1 MKVKNVFTY
10 FTDTILR
17 RNANSYRNPRVRW
30 AVRQYKLLF
39 YTARGLIAHDT
50 IVRSAALTFYTLISI
65 VPILALVFAVVKGF
79 GLLDG
84 LIDDLYALFPQN
96 VEVLDYMV
104 EFARKALANTQ
115 GGLIALVSVVTLFWA
130 VIRVFGSVESAFNN
144 IWEVQS
150 SRNIARQYLNYI
162 VIAMVAPILW
172 LVASTMGGYLLRFFD
187 AGNTF
192 LGILLSKLSAL
203 VIIWGSFTLIY
214 AVVPNTKVLWR
225 SAFMAG
231 IVAGT
236 VFMLFQWGYLYL
248 QGWMTSY
255 NAIYGSFAALP
266 LFLLWLQISWEILL
280 FGGELSFAYQNIDR
294 FAEERESLGISNDR
308 RRRIILAVMLQVVHR
323 FRENEGALPVDEL
336 RRRLSLPTR
345 IVNDVLHQLVRT
357 GLLIEIRNPDDD
369 REVAFAPGRDIHEMT
384 LYNIFRTIDNY
395 SSTRLYFAATEE
407 TRRIDRALDELQ
419 TACRTAGDRLRLIER
434 RPQTGFR
441 AAARI
446 ETLGKM
452 KNIVLIGSGNLAEA
466 LARAISRT
474 EGATLLQ
481 IFARNAKRGTA
492 LALENGTAW
501 SSDPRELAA
510 ADLYILAVSDAA
522 ITTLAESLPIPAE
535 AAVVHTAGGI
545 GIEALP
551 ARFDR
556 RGVLYPLQT
565 FTQGR
570 SVDFAKIPLFVE
582 GNDDSF
588 TSELEAFARNLSRTV
603 YRADS
608 DRRVRLHLAAVFAC
622 NFVNHLYALGGEILH
637 GTELPFDVL
646 KPLIAETAAKAVDSG
661 DPHRVQTGP
670 AVRGDLPTLR
680 RHEAALAHD
689 PRLLRIYESLSQ
701 DIWETSKKTS

>member
-280 FGGELSFAYQNIDR
+280 FGGELSFAYQNIAR
-294 FAEERESLGISNDR
+294 FGEERESLLISYDQR
-308 RRRIILAVMLQVVHR
+308 RKVLLAVMLTVVR
-323 FRENEGALPVDEL
+323 NFRDRGGALPADEI
-336 RRRLSLPTR
+336 RERLDLPTR
-345 IVNDVLHQLVRT
+345 IVNDVLYQLVQA
-357 GLLIEIRNPDDD
+357 GQLIAVPSGDGE
-369 REVAFAPGRDIHEMT
+369 REVAFAPAHDTGT
-384 LYNIFRTIDNY
+384 LTVYGVLEAVEASGQTTVDLARNAELT
-395 SSTRLYFAATEE
+395 
-407 TRRIDRALDELQ
+407 RIDRE
-419 TACRTAGDRLRLIER
+419 
-434 RPQTGFR
+434 
-441 AAARI
+441 
-446 ETLGKM
+446 
-452 KNIVLIGSGNLAEA
+452 
-466 LARAISRT
+466 
-474 EGATLLQ
+474 
-481 IFARNAKRGTA
+481 
-492 LALENGTAW
+492 LENLKETARK
-501 SSDPRELAA
+501 SQD
-510 ADLYILAVSDAA
+510 
-522 ITTLAESLPIPAE
+522 
-535 AAVVHTAGGI
+535 
-545 GIEALP
+545 
-551 ARFDR
+551 
-556 RGVLYPLQT
+556 
-565 FTQGR
+565 
-570 SVDFAKIPLFVE
+570 
-582 GNDDSF
+582 N
-588 TSELEAFARNLSRTV
+588 
-603 YRADS
+603 
-608 DRRVRLHLAAVFAC
+608 VRL
-622 NFVNHLYALGGEILH
+622 
-637 GTELPFDVL
+637 
-646 KPLIAETAAKAVDSG
+646 VD
-661 DPHRVQTGP
+661 
-670 AVRGDLPTLR
+670 
-680 RHEAALAHD
+680 
-689 PRLLRIYESLSQ
+689 LL
-701 DIWETSKKTS
+701 

>member
-280 FGGELSFAYQNIDR
+280 FGGELSFAYQNIAR
-294 FAEERESLGISNDR
+294 FGEERESLLISYDQR
-308 RRRIILAVMLQVVHR
+308 RKILLAVMLSVVRH
-323 FRENEGALPVDEL
+323 FREKGGATPADVI
-336 RRRLSLPTR
+336 RARLGLPTR
-345 IVNDVLHQLVRT
+345 IVNDVLYQLVQA
-357 GLLIEIRNPDDD
+357 GQLIAVPSGDGE
-369 REVAFAPGRDIHEMT
+369 REVAFAPAHDTGT
-384 LYNIFRTIDNY
+384 LTVYGVLEAVEASGQTTVDLARNAELT
-395 SSTRLYFAATEE
+395 
-407 TRRIDRALDELQ
+407 RIDRE
-419 TACRTAGDRLRLIER
+419 
-434 RPQTGFR
+434 
-441 AAARI
+441 
-446 ETLGKM
+446 
-452 KNIVLIGSGNLAEA
+452 
-466 LARAISRT
+466 
-474 EGATLLQ
+474 
-481 IFARNAKRGTA
+481 
-492 LALENGTAW
+492 LENLKETARK
-501 SSDPRELAA
+501 SQD
-510 ADLYILAVSDAA
+510 
-522 ITTLAESLPIPAE
+522 
-535 AAVVHTAGGI
+535 
-545 GIEALP
+545 
-551 ARFDR
+551 
-556 RGVLYPLQT
+556 
-565 FTQGR
+565 
-570 SVDFAKIPLFVE
+570 
-582 GNDDSF
+582 N
-588 TSELEAFARNLSRTV
+588 
-603 YRADS
+603 
-608 DRRVRLHLAAVFAC
+608 VRL
-622 NFVNHLYALGGEILH
+622 
-637 GTELPFDVL
+637 
-646 KPLIAETAAKAVDSG
+646 VD
-661 DPHRVQTGP
+661 
-670 AVRGDLPTLR
+670 
-680 RHEAALAHD
+680 
-689 PRLLRIYESLSQ
+689 LL
-701 DIWETSKKTS
+701 

>member
-96 VEVLDYMV
+96 VEVLDYI
-104 EFARKALANTQ
+104 
-115 GGLIALVSVVTLFWA
+115 GG
-130 VIRVFGSVESAFNN
+130 IRPQSPRQYAGRAYRPGQRRNPFLGRHPGFRVGGDAAFNN

-419 TACRTAGDRLRLIER
+419 TACRTAGDRLRLIDLDD
-434 RPQTGFR
+434 
-441 AAARI
+441 AVNAAR
-446 ETLGKM
+446 KPA
-452 KNIVLIGSGNLAEA
+452 SGP
-466 LARAISRT
+466 
-474 EGATLLQ
+474 Q
-481 IFARNAKRGTA
+481 
-492 LALENGTAW
+492 
-501 SSDPRELAA
+501 P
-510 ADLYILAVSDAA
+510 
-522 ITTLAESLPIPAE
+522 ESK
-535 AAVVHTAGGI
+535 H
-545 GIEALP
+545 
-551 ARFDR
+551 
-556 RGVLYPLQT
+556 
-565 FTQGR
+565 
-570 SVDFAKIPLFVE
+570 
-582 GNDDSF
+582 
-588 TSELEAFARNLSRTV
+588 SER
-603 YRADS
+603 
-608 DRRVRLHLAAVFAC
+608 
-622 NFVNHLYALGGEILH
+622 
-637 GTELPFDVL
+637 
-646 KPLIAETAAKAVDSG
+646 
-661 DPHRVQTGP
+661 
-670 AVRGDLPTLR
+670 
-680 RHEAALAHD
+680 
-689 PRLLRIYESLSQ
+689 
-701 DIWETSKKTS
+701 

>member
-266 LFLLWLQISWEILL
+266 LFLLWLQISWESCSSAAN
-280 FGGELSFAYQNIDR
+280 FHS
-294 FAEERESLGISNDR
+294 
-308 RRRIILAVMLQVVHR
+308 
-323 FRENEGALPVDEL
+323 
-336 RRRLSLPTR
+336 PTR
-345 IVNDVLHQLVRT
+345 T
-357 GLLIEIRNPDDD
+357 
-369 REVAFAPGRDIHEMT
+369 
-384 LYNIFRTIDNY
+384 
-395 SSTRLYFAATEE
+395 STVSPKSANRSASAT
-407 TRRIDRALDELQ
+407 T
-419 TACRTAGDRLRLIER
+419 
-434 RPQTGFR
+434 
-441 AAARI
+441 
-446 ETLGKM
+446 
-452 KNIVLIGSGNLAEA
+452 
-466 LARAISRT
+466 
-474 EGATLLQ
+474 
-481 IFARNAKRGTA
+481 
-492 LALENGTAW
+492 
-501 SSDPRELAA
+501 
-510 ADLYILAVSDAA
+510 DAA
-522 ITTLAESLPIPAE
+522 GSSWPSCSRSY
-535 AAVVHTAGGI
+535 TAFGK
-545 GIEALP
+545 
-551 ARFDR
+551 
-556 RGVLYPLQT
+556 T
-565 FTQGR
+565 KGR
-570 SVDFAKIPLFVE
+570 SRSMNSAA
-582 GNDDSF
+582 G
-588 TSELEAFARNLSRTV
+588 SR
-603 YRADS
+603 
-608 DRRVRLHLAAVFAC
+608 C
-622 NFVNHLYALGGEILH
+622 
-637 GTELPFDVL
+637 P
-646 KPLIAETAAKAVDSG
+646 
-661 DPHRVQTGP
+661 P
-670 AVRGDLPTLR
+670 A
-680 RHEAALAHD
+680 
-689 PRLLRIYESLSQ
+689 S
-701 DIWETSKKTS
+701 

>member
-50 IVRSAALTFYTLISI
+50 IVRTAALTFYTLISI

-323 FRENEGALPVDEL
+323 FRVTEGALPVDEL

-419 TACRTAGDRLRLIER
+419 TACRTAGDRLRLIDLDD
-434 RPQTGFR
+434 
-441 AAARI
+441 AVNAARKP

-701 DIWETSKKTS
+701 DIWETSKKI

>member
-323 FRENEGALPVDEL
+323 FRE
-336 RRRLSLPTR
+336 
-345 IVNDVLHQLVRT
+345 
-357 GLLIEIRNPDDD
+357 
-369 REVAFAPGRDIHEMT
+369 VAFAPGRDIHEMT

-419 TACRTAGDRLRLIER
+419 TACRTAGDRLRLIDLDD
-434 RPQTGFR
+434 
-441 AAARI
+441 AVNAAR
-446 ETLGKM
+446 KPA
-452 KNIVLIGSGNLAEA
+452 SGP
-466 LARAISRT
+466 
-474 EGATLLQ
+474 Q
-481 IFARNAKRGTA
+481 
-492 LALENGTAW
+492 
-501 SSDPRELAA
+501 P
-510 ADLYILAVSDAA
+510 
-522 ITTLAESLPIPAE
+522 ESK
-535 AAVVHTAGGI
+535 H
-545 GIEALP
+545 
-551 ARFDR
+551 
-556 RGVLYPLQT
+556 
-565 FTQGR
+565 
-570 SVDFAKIPLFVE
+570 
-582 GNDDSF
+582 
-588 TSELEAFARNLSRTV
+588 SER
-603 YRADS
+603 
-608 DRRVRLHLAAVFAC
+608 
-622 NFVNHLYALGGEILH
+622 
-637 GTELPFDVL
+637 
-646 KPLIAETAAKAVDSG
+646 
-661 DPHRVQTGP
+661 
-670 AVRGDLPTLR
+670 
-680 RHEAALAHD
+680 
-689 PRLLRIYESLSQ
+689 
-701 DIWETSKKTS
+701 

>member
-115 GGLIALVSVVTLFWA
+115 GGLIALVSVVTLFLGRHPGL
-130 VIRVFGSVESAFNN
+130 RVGGERFQQHLGGSVLAQYRPPIPQLHRHRDGRPDPLARGQHDGRLSAP
-144 IWEVQS
+144 V
-150 SRNIARQYLNYI
+150 
-162 VIAMVAPILW
+162 
-172 LVASTMGGYLLRFFD
+172 LRR
-187 AGNTF
+187 GNTF

-203 VIIWGSFTLIY
+203 VIIWGSFSLIY

-419 TACRTAGDRLRLIER
+419 TACRTAGDRLRLIDLDD
-434 RPQTGFR
+434 
-441 AAARI
+441 AVNAAR
-446 ETLGKM
+446 KPA
-452 KNIVLIGSGNLAEA
+452 SGP
-466 LARAISRT
+466 
-474 EGATLLQ
+474 Q
-481 IFARNAKRGTA
+481 
-492 LALENGTAW
+492 
-501 SSDPRELAA
+501 P
-510 ADLYILAVSDAA
+510 
-522 ITTLAESLPIPAE
+522 ESK
-535 AAVVHTAGGI
+535 H
-545 GIEALP
+545 
-551 ARFDR
+551 
-556 RGVLYPLQT
+556 
-565 FTQGR
+565 
-570 SVDFAKIPLFVE
+570 
-582 GNDDSF
+582 
-588 TSELEAFARNLSRTV
+588 SER
-603 YRADS
+603 
-608 DRRVRLHLAAVFAC
+608 
-622 NFVNHLYALGGEILH
+622 
-637 GTELPFDVL
+637 
-646 KPLIAETAAKAVDSG
+646 
-661 DPHRVQTGP
+661 
-670 AVRGDLPTLR
+670 
-680 RHEAALAHD
+680 
-689 PRLLRIYESLSQ
+689 
-701 DIWETSKKTS
+701 

>member
-280 FGGELSFAYQNIDR
+280 FGG
-294 FAEERESLGISNDR
+294 
-308 RRRIILAVMLQVVHR
+308 RIILAVMLQVVHR

-419 TACRTAGDRLRLIER
+419 TACRTAGDRLRLIDLDD
-434 RPQTGFR
+434 
-441 AAARI
+441 AVNAAR
-446 ETLGKM
+446 KPA
-452 KNIVLIGSGNLAEA
+452 SGP
-466 LARAISRT
+466 
-474 EGATLLQ
+474 Q
-481 IFARNAKRGTA
+481 
-492 LALENGTAW
+492 
-501 SSDPRELAA
+501 P
-510 ADLYILAVSDAA
+510 
-522 ITTLAESLPIPAE
+522 ESK
-535 AAVVHTAGGI
+535 H
-545 GIEALP
+545 
-551 ARFDR
+551 
-556 RGVLYPLQT
+556 
-565 FTQGR
+565 
-570 SVDFAKIPLFVE
+570 
-582 GNDDSF
+582 
-588 TSELEAFARNLSRTV
+588 SER
-603 YRADS
+603 
-608 DRRVRLHLAAVFAC
+608 
-622 NFVNHLYALGGEILH
+622 
-637 GTELPFDVL
+637 
-646 KPLIAETAAKAVDSG
+646 
-661 DPHRVQTGP
+661 
-670 AVRGDLPTLR
+670 
-680 RHEAALAHD
+680 
-689 PRLLRIYESLSQ
+689 
-701 DIWETSKKTS
+701 

>member
-214 AVVPNTKVLWR
+214 AGVPNTKVLWR

-395 SSTRLYFAATEE
+395 SSPRLSFAATEE

-419 TACRTAGDRLRLIER
+419 TACRTAGDRLRRIDLDD
-434 RPQTGFR
+434 
-441 AAARI
+441 AVNAAR
-446 ETLGKM
+446 KPA
-452 KNIVLIGSGNLAEA
+452 SGPQPEA
-466 LARAISRT
+466 
-474 EGATLLQ
+474 
-481 IFARNAKRGTA
+481 K
-492 LALENGTAW
+492 
-501 SSDPRELAA
+501 
-510 ADLYILAVSDAA
+510 
-522 ITTLAESLPIPAE
+522 
-535 AAVVHTAGGI
+535 H
-545 GIEALP
+545 
-551 ARFDR
+551 
-556 RGVLYPLQT
+556 
-565 FTQGR
+565 
-570 SVDFAKIPLFVE
+570 
-582 GNDDSF
+582 
-588 TSELEAFARNLSRTV
+588 SER
-603 YRADS
+603 
-608 DRRVRLHLAAVFAC
+608 
-622 NFVNHLYALGGEILH
+622 
-637 GTELPFDVL
+637 
-646 KPLIAETAAKAVDSG
+646 
-661 DPHRVQTGP
+661 
-670 AVRGDLPTLR
+670 
-680 RHEAALAHD
+680 
-689 PRLLRIYESLSQ
+689 
-701 DIWETSKKTS
+701 

>member
-17 RNANSYRNPRVRW
+17 RNEDSYRNPRVRW

-294 FAEERESLGISNDR
+294 FAEERESLGISYD
-308 RRRIILAVMLQVVHR
+308 
-323 FRENEGALPVDEL
+323 

-357 GLLIEIRNPDDD
+357 GLLIEIRNPNDD

-419 TACRTAGDRLRLIER
+419 TACRTAGDRLRLIDLDD
-434 RPQTGFR
+434 
-441 AAARI
+441 AVNAAR
-446 ETLGKM
+446 KPA
-452 KNIVLIGSGNLAEA
+452 SGPQPEP
-466 LARAISRT
+466 
-474 EGATLLQ
+474 
-481 IFARNAKRGTA
+481 K
-492 LALENGTAW
+492 
-501 SSDPRELAA
+501 
-510 ADLYILAVSDAA
+510 
-522 ITTLAESLPIPAE
+522 
-535 AAVVHTAGGI
+535 H
-545 GIEALP
+545 
-551 ARFDR
+551 
-556 RGVLYPLQT
+556 
-565 FTQGR
+565 
-570 SVDFAKIPLFVE
+570 
-582 GNDDSF
+582 
-588 TSELEAFARNLSRTV
+588 SER
-603 YRADS
+603 
-608 DRRVRLHLAAVFAC
+608 
-622 NFVNHLYALGGEILH
+622 
-637 GTELPFDVL
+637 
-646 KPLIAETAAKAVDSG
+646 
-661 DPHRVQTGP
+661 
-670 AVRGDLPTLR
+670 
-680 RHEAALAHD
+680 
-689 PRLLRIYESLSQ
+689 
-701 DIWETSKKTS
+701 

>member
-192 LGILLSKLSAL
+192 LGILLS
-203 VIIWGSFTLIY
+203 
-214 AVVPNTKVLWR
+214 
-225 SAFMAG
+225 
-231 IVAGT
+231 
-236 VFMLFQWGYLYL
+236 QWGYLYL

-419 TACRTAGDRLRLIER
+419 TACRTAGDRLRLIDLDD
-434 RPQTGFR
+434 
-441 AAARI
+441 AVNAAR
-446 ETLGKM
+446 KPA
-452 KNIVLIGSGNLAEA
+452 SGP
-466 LARAISRT
+466 
-474 EGATLLQ
+474 Q
-481 IFARNAKRGTA
+481 
-492 LALENGTAW
+492 
-501 SSDPRELAA
+501 P
-510 ADLYILAVSDAA
+510 
-522 ITTLAESLPIPAE
+522 ESK
-535 AAVVHTAGGI
+535 H
-545 GIEALP
+545 
-551 ARFDR
+551 
-556 RGVLYPLQT
+556 
-565 FTQGR
+565 
-570 SVDFAKIPLFVE
+570 
-582 GNDDSF
+582 
-588 TSELEAFARNLSRTV
+588 SER
-603 YRADS
+603 
-608 DRRVRLHLAAVFAC
+608 
-622 NFVNHLYALGGEILH
+622 
-637 GTELPFDVL
+637 
-646 KPLIAETAAKAVDSG
+646 
-661 DPHRVQTGP
+661 
-670 AVRGDLPTLR
+670 
-680 RHEAALAHD
+680 
-689 PRLLRIYESLSQ
+689 
-701 DIWETSKKTS
+701 